1 MRGKSAGGDNAG
13 VGFIFV
19 FFPNLLFLKM
29 LLVIVTVEVRA
40 PYTAPPRVARLDRK
54 LQSMKV
60 ALSETSCV
68 T

>member
-1 MRGKSAGGDNAG
+1 M
-13 VGFIFV
+13 FV

-60 ALSETSCV
+60 ALSETTCV